1 MRRFWTDA
9 ILAISLCGASALAQ
23 SIPMSPQQAPNIAPT
38 GPTRQQSGGQRQP
51 APGTVKAT
59 PTTLPGVQPLYQ
71 GTIEGYVYWDT
82 GAVQHNPASACS
94 GLAVTVSVGTAP
106 SGSTPTFEQFTPLG
120 TFNNLTYLNNGSTLG
135 ACAYSMKV
143 PIGQDLQVQV
153 SIAPSTFSQP
163 VAPATPPT
171 ANNAS
176 GPIRI
181 IGGKCNNLP
190 PAVPSAAVLGS
201 RWWTC
206 GNYAYNVNFV
216 LQSSGSSLLMS
227 AGGNQGLLSGQPQ
240 QGSKNPGPAGML
252 TGGSMPAAQMQGS
265 LATQGN
271 SAGPQQMQTKASA
284 IQGNKQ
290 STNQA
295 VAGQKPLTNAD
306 VVKMVRSGIPES
318 VIVSSVQSAGKNFNF
333 SPDGCRGLKQARVS
347 ANVLSAMGDGS
358 VQPCVAG
365 TVGGAGGK
373 VADDLNPQPYPPGRK
388 PVDPALQSKL
398 GPSKSGSLVKNPL
411 ATRVNA
417 ATIAVLQK
425 QRSAADLE
433 ASQMKLS
440 VRPATQTAM
449 NGGPSQLM
457 SATGN
462 GGTATISQ
470 SASAAALSNAGS
482 SGGATGPVKISPAV
496 THLNNVNATVV
507 ICSNDPTFRILSVSG
522 SASPA
527 TFTPIDQ
534 FNLYTITGCSFGN
547 PGNADKVY
555 IYGAG
560 NFRGNFTI
568 NFWSDNS
575 LVVALDESISGYPD
589 LSNINLVVQRNDG
602 QQTEKQGFNFYAAR
616 QKVALGAIPSS
627 WANLATFTTGFKTMT
642 PQYFSPAS
650 TSSYSPRP
658 SGTAFVS
665 RFYDGQKFD
674 PTVQTDTVDWYDFS
688 HLAPGFT
695 TDSFQ
700 VTTFPQNCP
709 YVVTYRQDFGTWRW
723 YWGNG
728 SAANNIYIF
737 PADTTCSGFNADS
750 MVLGIPMNVYQNWTG
765 SYYALQVWV
774 NGPRGID
781 PMTNQ
786 PISQ

>member
-1 MRRFWTDA
+1 MRKSWTDA
-9 ILAISLCGASALAQ
+9 FLVISLCGASALAQ

-82 GAVQHNPASACS
+82 SAVQHNPASACS
-94 GLAVTVSVGTAP
+94 GLAVTVSVGSAP

-143 PIGQDLQVQV
+143 PVGQDLQVQV

-171 ANNAS
+171 ANNAN

-181 IGGKCNNLP
+181 ISGKCNNLP

-216 LQSSGSSLLMS
+216 LQSSGSNLLMS

-240 QGSKNPGPAGML
+240 QGSRNPGPGGML
-252 TGGSMPAAQMQGS
+252 ATGSMPAPQMQGS
-265 LATQGN
+265 SSATPGN
-271 SAGPQQMQTKASA
+271 GTGTQQMQTKAPA

-290 STNQA
+290 STNPG

-358 VQPCVAG
+358 VQPCIAG

-373 VADDLNPQPYPPGRK
+373 VTDDLNPQPYPPGRK
-388 PVDPALQSKL
+388 PIDAALQTKL
-398 GPSKSGSLVKNPL
+398 GPAKSGSPVKNPL

-425 QRSAADLE
+425 QRTAADLE
-433 ASQMKLS
+433 ATQIKLS
-440 VRPATQTAM
+440 VRPATQAGLR
-449 NGGPSQLM
+449 GGTSQLM
-457 SATGN
+457 SATG
-462 GGTATISQ
+462 GTGSAGISQ
-470 SASAAALSNAGS
+470 SASPAALNNAGS
-482 SGGATGPVKISPAV
+482 AGKISPAV
-496 THLNNVNATVV
+496 THLALNATVA
-507 ICSNDPTFRILSVSG
+507 ICAGDPTFRILNVSG
-522 SASPA
+522 SAGTA

-534 FNLYTITGCSFGN
+534 YNLYTISGCSFGN
-547 PGNADKVY
+547 AGSADKVY
-555 IYGAG
+555 IYGTG
-560 NFRGNFTI
+560 SFRGNFVI
-568 NFWSDNS
+568 NFWSNNS
-575 LVVALDESISGYPD
+575 IVVALDEFISGYPD
-589 LSNINLVVQRNDG
+589 LSNLNLVLQRNDG

-616 QKVALGAIPSS
+616 QIVPLSTIPSA
-627 WANLATFTTGFKTMT
+627 WANLAAWTSGFKTMT

-650 TSSYSPRP
+650 TSSHSPTP

-674 PTVQTDTVDWYDFS
+674 PTGQTDTVDWYDFS

-700 VTTFPQNCP
+700 VTIFPQNCP

-786 PISQ
+786 PVSQ